1 MYVFALMSPT
11 LRRIATRRA
20 WPAALLLLV
29 TGTANARAQ
38 YVRLRVTNDA
48 DDAPVSKAQVVS
60 LSDRAIWR
68 TDDAGII
75 VVAALHPGPNIF
87 TIRHLGLA
95 PITTTLNVREHDTL
109 KVHVVMTPA
118 AQVLDPVDIN
128 ARASAEKAL
137 SAFDDRRL
145 HNAGGHFITWADI
158 QRQQPFETLDLFRG
172 MLGVRVIRPPNGD
185 PIVESTRGVGVTGGS
200 CPLRVGLDGIVFGNT
215 IDFSV
220 NDLSPR
226 EIYGIEI
233 YSGAATIP
241 ARYLAATAGGS
252 CGLIMIWT
260 ADGAQQT
267 AKRP

>member
-1 MYVFALMSPT
+1 MH
-11 LRRIATRRA
+11 A
-20 WPAALLLLV
+20 WLDSALLLV
-29 TGTANARAQ
+29 VVAGTAPAQ

-48 DDAPVSKAQVVS
+48 DDAPVPKAQIVS
-60 LSDRAIWR
+60 LNDRAIWR

-75 VVAALHPGPNIF
+75 VVTALHPGPNVF
-87 TIRHLGLA
+87 TIRHLGFA

-109 KVHVVMTPA
+109 KVHVVLSPA
-118 AQVLDPVDIN
+118 AQVLEPVDIK
-128 ARASAEKAL
+128 ARASADRPL
-137 SAFDDRRL
+137 SAFDERRL
-145 HNAGGHFITWADI
+145 HSVGGHFITWADI

-185 PIVESTRGVGVTGGS
+185 AIVESTRGVGVMGGT

-220 NDLSPR
+220 NDVSPR

-241 ARYLAATAGGS
+241 AQYLAATSGGS

-267 AKRP
+267 VKRP

>member
-1 MYVFALMSPT
+1 M
-11 LRRIATRRA
+11 RRA
-20 WPAALLLLV
+20 PLEALLLLV
-29 TGTANARAQ
+29 LGTGTAPAQ
-38 YVRLRVTNDA
+38 QVRLRVTNDA
-48 DDAPVSKAQVVS
+48 DDAPVPRAQIVS

-75 VVAALHPGPNIF
+75 VVTVLHPGPNIF

-118 AQVLDPVDIN
+118 AQVLDPVDIK
-128 ARASAEKAL
+128 ARASAERPL

-145 HNAGGHFITWADI
+145 HGVGGHFITWDEI

-172 MLGVRVIRPPNGD
+172 VLGVRVIRPPNGD
-185 PIVESTRGVGVTGGS
+185 PIVESSRGVGVMGGS
-200 CPLRVGLDGIVFGNT
+200 CPLRVGLDGIVYGNT

-220 NDLSPR
+220 NDVSPR

-241 ARYLAATAGGS
+241 AQYLAATVGGS

-260 ADGAQQT
+260 SYGAQQT
-267 AKRP
+267 AKRQKGT

>member
-1 MYVFALMSPT
+1 M
-11 LRRIATRRA
+11 RA
-20 WPAALLLLV
+20 WLDSALLLV
-29 TGTANARAQ
+29 VVAGTAPAQ

-48 DDAPVSKAQVVS
+48 DDAPVPKAQIVS
-60 LSDRAIWR
+60 LNDRAIWR

-75 VVAALHPGPNIF
+75 VVTALHSGPNVF
-87 TIRHLGLA
+87 TIRHLGFA

-109 KVHVVMTPA
+109 KVHVVLSPA
-118 AQVLDPVDIN
+118 AQVLEPVDIK
-128 ARASAEKAL
+128 ARASADRPL
-137 SAFDDRRL
+137 SAFDERRL
-145 HNAGGHFITWADI
+145 HSVGGHFITWADI

-185 PIVESTRGVGVTGGS
+185 AIVESTRGVGVMGGT

-220 NDLSPR
+220 NDVSPR

-241 ARYLAATAGGS
+241 AQYLAATSGGS

-267 AKRP
+267 VKRP

>member
-1 MYVFALMSPT
+1 MSPGDQM
-11 LRRIATRRA
+11 RA
-20 WPAALLLLV
+20 WLDSALLLV
-29 TGTANARAQ
+29 VVAGPAPAQ

-48 DDAPVSKAQVVS
+48 DDAPVPKAQIVS
-60 LSDRAIWR
+60 LNDRAIWR

-75 VVAALHPGPNIF
+75 VVTPLHPGPNVF
-87 TIRHLGLA
+87 TIRHLGFA

-109 KVHVVMTPA
+109 KVHVVMSPA
-118 AQVLDPVDIN
+118 AQVLDPVDIK
-128 ARASAEKAL
+128 ARALAEKPL
-137 SAFDDRRL
+137 SAFDERRL
-145 HNAGGHFITWADI
+145 HSVGGHFITWADI

-172 MLGVRVIRPPNGD
+172 MLGVRVVRPPNGD
-185 PIVESTRGVGVTGGS
+185 PIVESSRGVGAGGGS
-200 CPLRVGLDGIVFGNT
+200 CPLRVGLDGMVFGNT

-220 NDLSPR
+220 NDVSPR

-241 ARYLAATAGGS
+241 AQYLAATAGGS

-267 AKRP
+267 VKRP

>member
-1 MYVFALMSPT
+1 MSPGDQM
-11 LRRIATRRA
+11 RA
-20 WPAALLLLV
+20 WLDSALLLV
-29 TGTANARAQ
+29 VVAGPVPAQ

-48 DDAPVSKAQVVS
+48 DDAPVPKAQIVS
-60 LSDRAIWR
+60 LNDRAIWR
-68 TDDAGII
+68 ADDAGII
-75 VVAALHPGPNIF
+75 VVTPLHPGPNVF
-87 TIRHLGLA
+87 TIRHLGFA

-109 KVHVVMTPA
+109 KVHVVMSPA
-118 AQVLDPVDIN
+118 AQVLDPVDIQ
-128 ARASAEKAL
+128 ARASAERPL
-137 SAFDDRRL
+137 SAFDERRL
-145 HNAGGHFITWADI
+145 HSIGGHFITWADI

-185 PIVESTRGVGVTGGS
+185 PIVESSRGVGAAGGS

-220 NDLSPR
+220 NDVSPR

-241 ARYLAATAGGS
+241 AQYLAETAGGS

-260 ADGAQQT
+260 SDGARRT
-267 AKRP
+267 GKRP

>member
-1 MYVFALMSPT
+1 M
-11 LRRIATRRA
+11 RA
-20 WPAALLLLV
+20 WLDSALLLV
-29 TGTANARAQ
+29 VVAGTAPAQ

-48 DDAPVSKAQVVS
+48 DDAPVPKAQIVS
-60 LSDRAIWR
+60 LNDRAIWR

-75 VVAALHPGPNIF
+75 VVTALHSGPNVF
-87 TIRHLGLA
+87 TIRHLGFA

-109 KVHVVMTPA
+109 KVHVVLSPA
-118 AQVLDPVDIN
+118 AQVLEPVDIK
-128 ARASAEKAL
+128 ARASADRPL

-145 HNAGGHFITWADI
+145 HSVGGHFITWADI
-158 QRQQPFETLDLFRG
+158 QRQQPFETVDLFRG
-172 MLGVRVIRPPNGD
+172 MLGVRVVRPPNGD
-185 PIVESTRGVGVTGGS
+185 AIVESTRGVGVMGGT

-220 NDLSPR
+220 NDVSPR

-241 ARYLAATAGGS
+241 AQYLAATSGGS

-267 AKRP
+267 VKRP

>member
-1 MYVFALMSPT
+1 MH
-11 LRRIATRRA
+11 A
-20 WPAALLLLV
+20 WLDSALLLV
-29 TGTANARAQ
+29 VVAGTAPAQ

-48 DDAPVSKAQVVS
+48 DDAPVPKAQIVS
-60 LSDRAIWR
+60 LNDRAIWR

-75 VVAALHPGPNIF
+75 VVTALHSGPNVF
-87 TIRHLGLA
+87 TIRHLGFA

-109 KVHVVMTPA
+109 KVHVVMSPA
-118 AQVLDPVDIN
+118 AQVLEPVDIK
-128 ARASAEKAL
+128 ARASADRPL
-137 SAFDDRRL
+137 SAFDERRL
-145 HNAGGHFITWADI
+145 HGVGGHFITWADI

-185 PIVESTRGVGVTGGS
+185 AIVESTRGVGVMGGT

-220 NDLSPR
+220 NDVSPR

-241 ARYLAATAGGS
+241 AQYLAATSGGS

-267 AKRP
+267 VKRP